1 MNEQASIPLDSLPS
15 VAFIGAG
22 RLGRTLAR
30 ALAAKG
36 VAVRA
41 VGSRSAPAA
50 QALAALLPGCAALP
64 VDEAAAAAE
73 LVFLTVPDDAIAP
86 SAAALRWRAGQRVVH
101 CSGATEIDALAAA
114 SAQGAQVGGFHPLQ
128 IFSDPE
134 RALSLLPGSTV
145 AIEAEGALAAEL
157 QALAALLG
165 MQPLTLRPG
174 TRAAYHGAASFAAS
188 FLLSML
194 DEAAQVWEAIGLP
207 REQALRSLLPLAR
220 GTLDAAE
227 AKGLAQALAGPI
239 SRGDAGVV
247 AKHLRAFDALGGRHG
262 VFYRELSR
270 RQLELAR
277 ASGRLDEAAM
287 ARLADLLTSGQAGPE
302 PA

>member
-1 MNEQASIPLDSLPS
+1 MTQTQARAAGTALPS

-30 ALAAKG
+30 ALAAQG
-36 VAVRA
+36 VLVCA
-41 VGSRSAPAA
+41 VGSRAPESAH
-50 QALAALLPGCAALP
+50 ALAAQLPGSVALP
-64 VDEAAAAAE
+64 IDEAAAAAE

-86 SAAALRWRAGQRVVH
+86 TAAALRWRAGQRVVH
-101 CSGATEIDALAAA
+101 CSGATEVAALAAA
-114 SAQGAQVGGFHPLQ
+114 QEQGALVGGFHPLQ

-134 RALSLLPGSTV
+134 RALALLPGSTV
-145 AIEAEGALAAEL
+145 AIEAEGVLAEELHVLAER
-157 QALAALLG
+157 LG
-165 MQPLTLRPG
+165 MQPLALRPG

-194 DEAAQVWEAIGLP
+194 DEATQVWAAIGLP

-239 SRGDAGVV
+239 SRGDVGVV
-247 AKHLRAFDALGGRHG
+247 ARHLQAFDALGESHG
-262 VFYRELSR
+262 QFYRELSR
-270 RQLELAR
+270 RQLVLA
-277 ASGRLDEAAM
+277 AESGRLDAAVL
-287 ARLADLLTSGQAGPE
+287 ARLAALLESA
-302 PA
+302 

>member
-1 MNEQASIPLDSLPS
+1 MNEAAIHSSAALPG

-41 VGSRSAPAA
+41 VGSRTPQAA
-50 QALAALLPGCAALP
+50 QALAAQLPGCAALP
-64 VDEAAAAAE
+64 PEDAAAAAE

-86 SAAALRWRAGQRVVH
+86 TAAALRWRAGQRVVH
-101 CSGATEIDALAAA
+101 CSGATEIDALASAA
-114 SAQGAQVGGFHPLQ
+114 AQGALVGGFHPLQ

-134 RALSLLPGSTV
+134 RALGLLPGSTV
-145 AIEAEGALAAEL
+145 AVEADGALAAEL
-157 QALAALLG
+157 HALAALLG
-165 MQPLTLRPG
+165 MQPLALRPG

-227 AKGLAQALAGPI
+227 ARGLAQALAGPI

-247 AKHLRAFDALGGRHG
+247 AKHLRAFDALGGEHG
-262 VFYRELSR
+262 GFYRELSR
-270 RQLELAR
+270 RQLDLAR
-277 ASGRLDEAAM
+277 ASGRLDEAALQ
-287 ARLADLLTSGQAGPE
+287 RLAAVLQAAQPGAGPT
-302 PA
+302 

>member
-1 MNEQASIPLDSLPS
+1 MNEAASLSVAALPS

-22 RLGRTLAR
+22 RLGCTLAR
-30 ALAAKG
+30 ALAGKG

-41 VGSRSAPAA
+41 VASRSVAAA
-50 QALAALLPGCAALP
+50 QALAAQLPACAAST
-64 VDEAAAAAE
+64 VEDAAASAE

-86 SAAALRWRAGQRVVH
+86 TAAALRWRQGQRVVH
-101 CSGATEIDALAAA
+101 CSGATEIEALAPAA
-114 SAQGAQVGGFHPLQ
+114 AQGAQIGGFHPLQ

-134 RALSLLPGSTV
+134 RALALLAGSTV
-145 AIEAEGALAAEL
+145 AIEAGPALSDEL
-157 QALAALLG
+157 HALAALLG
-165 MQPLTLRPG
+165 LQPLTLQAG

-194 DEAAQVWEAIGLP
+194 DEAAQVWQAIGLP

-247 AKHLRAFDALGGRHG
+247 ARHLQAFDALGGAHG
-262 VFYRELSR
+262 GFYRELSR
-270 RQLELAR
+270 RQMELAR
-277 ASGRLDEAAM
+277 ASGRLDEPALQ
-287 ARLADLLTSGQAGPE
+287 RLATLLAAEPAGPGK
-302 PA
+302 A